1 MKIIGLTGKAGVG
14 KDTVADHLV
23 EKYGFVKYSFAKPLK
38 DMLKVIGVDCDNR
51 ETKELPH
58 PTFGVSPRR
67 MAQTLGTEWMRN
79 CVAADGW
86 LLLAQAYVEA
96 IRHGNQYADDLTY
109 IEGVVFSDVRFDN
122 EANFIRKHGYM
133 VHVLRNVDAV
143 QEHESEN
150 GVKVNDL
157 VDRYL
162 LNDKTKEV
170 TFRRL
175 NDIMVD
181 L

>member
-14 KDTVADHLV
+14 KDTVADYLV
-23 EKYGFVKYSFAKPLK
+23 KNHGFRKYSLAGPLK
-38 DMLKVIGVDCDNR
+38 EMLKVIGVECDNR

-58 PTFGVSPRR
+58 PIFGVFPRR

-86 LLLAQAYVEA
+86 LRLADQFIADF
-96 IRHGNQYADDLTY
+96 RTFSADDKNAPEVQG
-109 IEGVVFSDVRFDN
+109 IVFSDVRFEN
-122 EANFIRKHGYM
+122 EAEFIRPRGTL
-133 VHVLRNVDAV
+133 VHVMRNTEAV
-143 QEHESEN
+143 AAHSSEA
-150 GVKVNDL
+150 GVEFKDC
-157 VDRYL
+157 DRCL
-162 LNDKTKEV
+162 LNDKTIEV

-175 NDIMVD
+175 EDIMGD

>member
-14 KDTVADHLV
+14 KDTVADYLC
-23 EKYGFVKYSFAKPLK
+23 KKGYVKYSFAKPLK

-79 CVAADGW
+79 SVAADGW
-86 LLLAQAYVEA
+86 LLLAQRYVEV
-96 IRHGNQYADDLTY
+96 RRNGNQYADELTY
-109 IEGVVFSDVRFDN
+109 SEGVVFSDVRFEN
-122 EANFIRKHGYM
+122 EADFIRKQGTVIH
-133 VHVLRNVDAV
+133 VHRNVDAV
-143 QEHESEN
+143 QEHVSET
-150 GVKVNDL
+150 GVRYAT
-157 VDRYL
+157 VDRWL
-162 LNDKTKEV
+162 MNDRTTNI

-175 NDIMVD
+175 DDIMAD

>member
-14 KDTVADHLV
+14 KDTVADYLV
-23 EKYGFVKYSFAKPLK
+23 KNHGFRKYSLAGPLK
-38 DMLKVIGVDCDNR
+38 EMLKVIGVECDNR

-58 PTFGVSPRR
+58 PIFGVSPRR

-86 LLLAQAYVEA
+86 LRLADQFV
-96 IRHGNQYADDLTY
+96 RTT
-109 IEGVVFSDVRFDN
+109 IELNNLEDVPSIQGIVFSDVRFEN
-122 EANFIRKHGYM
+122 EAEFIRPRGTL
-133 VHVLRNVDAV
+133 VHVMRNTEAV
-143 QEHESEN
+143 AAHSSEA
-150 GVKVNDL
+150 GVEFKDC
-157 VDRYL
+157 DRCL
-162 LNDKTKEV
+162 LNDKTIEV

-175 NDIMVD
+175 EDIMGD